1 MASRGR
7 SLAGMLETCVWRPD
21 LTPMSDTDTKLPDHI
36 EAEIKAIAQRHR
48 KASGGA
54 IELINALGGRAEGWM
69 QRLPAPVR
77 GGLDNATR
85 AALERAARAAQFS
98 RGAVPDQPSW
108 VNSAVGAAMGAAGG
122 FGGTPTALAEL
133 PVTITLLLRVIQG
146 VAAEH
151 GFDPA
156 EENVQFD
163 CLKVFG
169 SAGPLAD
176 DDGAET
182 AFVSSR
188 LALNGAALQGILKAV
203 APRLGAAL
211 GQKIAAQ
218 SVPILGAAAGAA
230 INYTYTSY
238 YREMAHVQFR
248 LRALAVEANL
258 SEPVLLDALRAELTD
273 PVIKRA

>member
-1 MASRGR
+1 MN
-7 SLAGMLETCVWRPD
+7 
-21 LTPMSDTDTKLPDHI
+21 DTDTNLPAQID
-36 EAEIKAIAQRHR
+36 AELKAIAARHR

-54 IELINALGGRAEGWM
+54 IELINALGGRAESWM
-69 QRLPAPVR
+69 KRLPAPAR
-77 GGLDNATR
+77 NGLDSATR
-85 AALERAARAAQFS
+85 AALQQAAKAAQVS
-98 RGAVPDQPSW
+98 RGTVPDQPAW

-122 FGGTPTALAEL
+122 FGGAPTALAEL

-169 SAGPLAD
+169 SAGPLAA

-182 AFVSSR
+182 AFISSR

-211 GQKIAAQ
+211 GQKLAAQ

-238 YREMAHVQFR
+238 YREMAHVQFG
-248 LRALAVEANL
+248 LRKLAIDADLPER
-258 SEPVLLDALRAELTD
+258 VLLDALRDELTG
-273 PVIKRA
+273 PAVTHA